1 MSTDENTPL
10 FFSHPLPSASVSSG
24 FASPCYHRSHSP
36 SPSLPLDDSKESFL
50 LSTLVRENQLHEW
63 RISELERE
71 MVGLRERAL
80 PFGAFFICSRK
91 RRSGAFHPPLLLP
104 HFLRFQVSPRMLP
117 FFFFFL
123 VLIPLQEH
131 QPMAPRCMSWML
143 SWKETSSCGCY
154 GCRKKPKPLTSCRAP
169 LCIITARFR
178 ASLTSP
184 RDYSVGTLALSS
196 RSVDEMLLRQ
206 IEETRVRLLATQRS
220 LKEEGRR
227 YLVAA

>member
-117 FFFFFL
+117 FFFFGADTTSGTPANGTSLHELDALVERNKQLRLLWMQKKAEASHFL
-123 VLIPLQEH
+123 P
-131 QPMAPRCMSWML
+131 C
-143 SWKETSSCGCY
+143 
-154 GCRKKPKPLTSCRAP
+154 
-169 LCIITARFR
+169 
-178 ASLTSP
+178 ASLHHHSSLP
-184 RDYSVGTLALSS
+184 CFANFAKGLFCRHVGP
-196 RSVDEMLLRQ
+196 
-206 IEETRVRLLATQRS
+206 
-220 LKEEGRR
+220 
-227 YLVAA
+227 LVTKCG